1 MNFENQR
8 IEISFNEGLDKDFI
22 KDLSSKLYEWTN
34 NRWIITLSKT
44 KGDPSKKEKEISL
57 KKEQIESVKNS
68 SIYKNILEK
77 FPDAELVDV
86 KLMRKKIRMTDFTKI
101 LDKAKELESKMKESQ
116 EKIKN
121 IQVEG
126 TSGSNSIKVT
136 LNGENEMIKI
146 NLSDEV
152 MKEDKVIIEDL
163 IVAAHNNAKSELKS
177 KTSEEIS
184 KSTSG
189 FGIPGFKWPL

>member
-1 MNFENQR
+1 
-8 IEISFNEGLDKDFI
+8 
-22 KDLSSKLYEWTN
+22 
-34 NRWIITLSKT
+34 
-44 KGDPSKKEKEISL
+44 
-57 KKEQIESVKNS
+57 
-68 SIYKNILEK
+68 
-77 FPDAELVDV
+77 
-86 KLMRKKIRMTDFTKI
+86 MTDFTKI

-126 TSGSNSIKVT
+126 ISGSNLVKVT
-136 LNGENEMIKI
+136 LNGDNEMLKI
-146 NLSDEV
+146 ILSNDV
-152 MKEDKVIIEDL
+152 MKEDKAIIEDL
-163 IVAAHNNAKSELKS
+163 IVAAHNNAKATLKT